1 MEIGDTEKG
10 CKKTCCAIEVREN
23 KAIYYKVRCAALFQD
38 CKVCR
43 ITEYICKGNLGLLKF
58 ITRPLLEEICVSCI
72 GNGVRTIG
80 RQALATRRLGGE
92 KNAE

>member
-43 ITEYICKGNLGLLKF
+43 ITEAGIYLQC
-58 ITRPLLEEICVSCI
+58 CI
-72 GNGVRTIG
+72 GRPNGVRTIG
-80 RQALATRRLGGE
+80 RQTIWQQDVWAEKRMRNNIDFKTREL
-92 KNAE
+92 KNKP